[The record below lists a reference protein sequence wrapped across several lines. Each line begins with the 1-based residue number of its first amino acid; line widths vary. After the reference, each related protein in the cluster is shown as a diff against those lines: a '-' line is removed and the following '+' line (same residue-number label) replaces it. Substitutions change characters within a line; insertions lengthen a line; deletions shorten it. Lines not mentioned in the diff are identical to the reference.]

1 MMFLHRRFDSL
12 ENPIVELASEIGKLQ
27 YMDEK
32 DLNDVL
38 NGVSYILREELDR
51 ISEFIVKI
59 NNICYERDKS
69 EVAKKLDVYDEHD
82 SRNQQETD
90 NEDCDEEEEFE
101 ECEEDCDDEEE
112 FEEEC
117 FDEPTDE
124 ELGVPSL
131 SEAVEIDSAF
141 DRDLIGGNMT
151 VDPNSIKGTKALW
164 RPSTDL
170 RIKYEKF
177 KSRGSGTRKLN
188 NQELLYICCYLKY
201 ILQQH
206 NGTLTYTEAFAHCEA
221 FNEVYFKNKLNSA
234 NIRDFLLG
242 YTNSRISSDFF
253 KHKIVDRS
261 HKYILIKEDS
271 E

>member
-59 NNICYERDKS
+59 NNICYERDKA
-69 EVAKKLDVYDEHD
+69 EVAKKLDIYDEHD
-82 SRNQQETD
+82 PRNQFAF
-90 NEDCDEEEEFE
+90 NCDE
-101 ECEEDCDDEEE
+101 DSDDEEA

-117 FDEPTDE
+117 FDEPDDE

-141 DRDLIGGNMT
+141 DRDLIGGNTT
-151 VDPNSIKGTKALW
+151 VDPNSIKGTKAVWAPNDAL
-164 RPSTDL
+164 
-170 RIKYEKF
+170 IAKYEKF
-177 KSRGSGTRKLN
+177 RSRGSGTRKLN
-188 NQELLYICCYLKY
+188 NQELLFLCCYLKY
-201 ILQQH
+201 ILQQYD
-206 NGTLTYTEAFAHCEA
+206 GSISYTNAFAHCEA
-221 FNEVYFKNKLNSA
+221 FNEAYLKNKLNSA

-253 KHKIVDRS
+253 THKIVDRN

>member
-1 MMFLHRRFDSL
+1 MTFLHRRFDSL

-27 YMDEK
+27 YMEEK

-38 NGVSYILREELDR
+38 NGVSYILREELDK
-51 ISEFIVKI
+51 ISEFIIKI
-59 NNICYERDKS
+59 NKICYERDKA

-82 SRNQQETD
+82 PRNQQNED
-90 NEDCDEEEEFE
+90 CDEEDCDEDCDEEEEFE
-101 ECEEDCDDEEE
+101 D
-112 FEEEC
+112 EEC
-117 FDEPTDE
+117 FDEPDDE
-124 ELGVPSL
+124 ELGIPSL
-131 SEAVEIDSAF
+131 SEAVEIDSKF
-141 DRDLIGGNMT
+141 DRDLIGGTTT
-151 VDPNSIKGTKALW
+151 VDPNSITGTKALW
-164 RPSTDL
+164 KPNTDL
-170 RIKYEKF
+170 RTKYEKF

-188 NQELLYICCYLKY
+188 NQELLYLCCYLNY

-206 NGTLTYTEAFAHCEA
+206 GGTLTYTEAFAHCEA

-234 NIRDFLLG
+234 NIRDLLLG

-253 KHKIVDRS
+253 KHKIIDRS

>member
-1 MMFLHRRFDSL
+1 MMFLHKRFDKL
-12 ENPIVELASEIGKLQ
+12 EEPIVKLASEIGKLE

-32 DLNDVL
+32 ELNDIL
-38 NGVSYILREELDR
+38 NGVSYILREELDK

-59 NNICYERDKS
+59 NKICYERDEA
-69 EVAKKLDVYDEHD
+69 EVAKKLDVYNEHD
-82 SRNQQETD
+82 PRNQFSFNDE
-90 NEDCDEEEEFE
+90 EDCDEDSDDEEEFE

-112 FEEEC
+112 C
-117 FDEPTDE
+117 FDEPDDE

-131 SEAVEIDSAF
+131 TEAVEIDSEF
-141 DRDLIGGNMT
+141 DKELIGGTN
-151 VDPNSIKGTKALW
+151 VDPNSITGTQILW
-164 RPSTDL
+164 VPNMEMRM
-170 RIKYEKF
+170 KYSKF

-188 NQELLYICCYLKY
+188 NEELLFLCCYLKY

-221 FNEVYFKNKLNSA
+221 FNEAYLKNKLNSA

-253 KHKIVDRS
+253 KHKIVDRN